1 MLLLHRIKGR
11 WLAAGAAIAAFGAC
25 DGDSAAPL
33 AAATPATGE
42 ALAHYSNDITK
53 TVKLGANADLVQR
66 FCHNLSGAACTAD
79 IGTRLGAEGFKGEG
93 SGVDLAAA
101 FASMEADALDGQ
113 ADHQSTPEM
122 FMRAAYKVILA
133 REPDQEGALA
143 NLKFIEET
151 GERGQLLRAM
161 LQSPEFKS
169 LP

>member
-1 MLLLHRIKGR
+1 MLLRKRIKSV
-11 WLAAGAAIAAFGAC
+11 WLVAGSAIALLGAC
-25 DGDSAAPL
+25 DGESSGPL

-53 TVKLGANADLVQR
+53 TVKLAANADLVER
-66 FCHNLSGAACTAD
+66 FCRNLNGAPCAAD
-79 IGTRLGAEGFKGEG
+79 IATKLEAEGFKGEG

-101 FASMEADALDGQ
+101 FASMVADVLDGQ
-113 ADHQSTPEM
+113 ADHQSSPET

-133 REPDQEGALA
+133 REPDQEGALV
-143 NLKFIEET
+143 NLQFIKET

-161 LQSPEFKS
+161 LQSPEFKL